1 MLKNLKMNIS
11 WWIMNVFYVIFL
23 IYIAFFMNVYCFYNE
38 RLKIEEKY
46 LRSGVWDKEAADFPE
61 HWKAC
66 QKMLCEYMVLKC
78 VRLVL
83 KCFSEIV
90 LKRCWKLWVILSQ
103 ESLSKGGEWIPGYK
117 NRLMENSSWGFVL
130 FWVCFISLQD
140 I

>member
-1 MLKNLKMNIS
+1 MNIS
-11 WWIMNVFYVIFL
+11 LWIMNVFYVIVL

-46 LRSGVWDKEAADFPE
+46 LRSKEWDKEAANFPE
-61 HWKAC
+61 HWKVY
-66 QKMLCEYMVLKC
+66 QKMLCECMVLKC

-83 KCFSEIV
+83 KYVSEIL

-103 ESLSKGGEWIPGYK
+103 ESLSKGGEWIPGDK

-130 FWVCFISLQD
+130 FRECFISLQD